1 MTASYKIC
9 GVYLLQKKIAFTLQQ
24 GGRRVSDGL
33 CKLRGVGVAQTFK
46 PVASELPRY
55 WGCIFLHDFICLDG
69 QCQEEPLERVL
80 PSVVGSIGPLWCVR
94 QPSAIC

>member
-9 GVYLLQKKIAFTLQQ
+9 GVYLLQKKLEFTLQQ
-24 GGRRVSDGL
+24 GGRRTSDGL

-46 PVASELPRY
+46 PVAHELPRY
-55 WGCIFLHDFICLDG
+55 WGCVFWHFISVDG
-69 QCQEEPLERVL
+69 QCQAEPLERVL
-80 PSVVGSIGPLWCVR
+80 PSVAGSIGRLWCVR